1 MDARS
6 LQWLGPKEHVEEYCS
21 GRGVHSDTRLPVRQQ
36 KRGRDKG
43 SAPVRGDRGASE
55 VVPPLGAYARDGS
68 KGSRWGDCILPD
80 AGVCGEQPMRHNG
93 DRADDTECS
102 GEGLHEG
109 KEVVLPFQSDVSDG
123 HWNET
128 EEAIAAATGEGLR
141 QRLDVRL
148 EGMSHKALDRID
160 EILDLPIDPRERTLL
175 GEIRKAAEVT
185 LNLQLKVD
193 ETKLRQ
199 KNVSVL
205 EELLTLIEA
214 A

>member
-21 GRGVHSDTRLPVRQQ
+21 GRGVHSDTGLPLRQQ

-43 SAPVRGDRGASE
+43 NAPVRGDRGASE
-55 VVPPLGAYARDGS
+55 VVPPARADVRDGP
-68 KGSRWGDCILPD
+68 KGGRWGDCLLPD
-80 AGVCGEQPMRHNG
+80 ASVCGEQPLRDHG
-93 DRADDTECS
+93 DRANDTERS
-102 GEGLHEG
+102 GEGLQEG
-109 KEVVLPFQSDVSDG
+109 KEVILPFQSDVSNG

-128 EEAIAAATGEGLR
+128 EEAIAAVTGEGLR

-160 EILDLPIDPRERTLL
+160 EILDLPIDPRERILL

>member
-1 MDARS
+1 MDARLVS
-6 LQWLGPKEHVEEYCS
+6 WLGPEEHVEEYCS
-21 GRGVHSDTRLPVRQQ
+21 DRGVHSNTGLPIRQQ
-36 KRGRDKG
+36 KSGRDKG
-43 SAPVRGDRGASE
+43 SAPVRGDGRAAE
-55 VVPPLGAYARDGS
+55 VVPSARTDGGHGP
-68 KGSRWGDCILPD
+68 KRGGWGNCIVPD
-80 AGVCGEQPMRHNG
+80 ASVSWEQPMRDNG
-93 DRADDTECS
+93 DRADYPERTRES
-102 GEGLHEG
+102 LQ
-109 KEVVLPFQSDVSDG
+109 KSQEVIFPVQSNVQNG

-128 EEAIAAATGEGLR
+128 EEAIAAVTGDGLR
-141 QRLDVRL
+141 ERLDVRL

-160 EILDLPIDPRERTLL
+160 EILDLPIDPKERALL
-175 GEIRKAAEVT
+175 GEIRKAAETT

>member
-1 MDARS
+1 MDVRS
-6 LQWLGPKEHVEEYCS
+6 SKWLGPEQHVEEYCS
-21 GRGVHSDTRLPVRQQ
+21 GRGVHSDTGLPLCEQ

-43 SAPVRGDRGASE
+43 SSPVRGNGGTSK
-55 VVPPLGAYARDGS
+55 VVPSTRANGRDGS
-68 KGSRWGDCILPD
+68 KGSGWTDCILPD
-80 AGVCGEQPMRHNG
+80 ASICGEQPMRHNSY
-93 DRADDTECS
+93 RANDTKCS
-102 GEGLHEG
+102 GEGLSKSE
-109 KEVVLPFQSDVSDG
+109 ETFFPVQPYVSNG

-128 EEAIAAATGEGLR
+128 EEAITAVTGEGIR

-148 EGMSHKALDRID
+148 EGMSHKALDKID
-160 EILDLPIDPRERTLL
+160 QILDLPIDPKERILL
-175 GEIRKAAEVT
+175 SEIRKAAEVT
-185 LNLQLKVD
+185 LNIQLKVD

>member
-21 GRGVHSDTRLPVRQQ
+21 GRGVHSDTRLPIRQQ
-36 KRGRDKG
+36 ERGRDKG
-43 SAPVRGDRGASE
+43 DAPIRGDRGAPE
-55 VVPPLGAYARDGS
+55 VVPSPGADGGS
-68 KGSRWGDCILPD
+68 SAKGSRWGDCLLPD
-80 AGVCGEQPMRHNG
+80 AGLSGEQPVRDHC
-93 DRADDTECS
+93 DRADDPERS
-102 GEGLHEG
+102 GEGLSKG
-109 KEVVLPFQSDVSDG
+109 QEVILPFKSDVPNG

-128 EEAIAAATGEGLR
+128 EEAIAAVTGEGLR

-160 EILDLPIDPRERTLL
+160 EILDLPIDPRERVLL

>member
-1 MDARS
+1 MDARLVS
-6 LQWLGPKEHVEEYCS
+6 WLGPEEHVEEYCS
-21 GRGVHSDTRLPVRQQ
+21 GRGVHSDSGLPIRQQ
-36 KRGRDKG
+36 KLGRDKG
-43 SAPVRGDRGASE
+43 GTPVRGDGRATE
-55 VVPPLGAYARDGS
+55 VVPSARADGRHGS
-68 KGSRWGDCILPD
+68 KGDSWGDCILPN
-80 AGVCGEQPMRHNG
+80 ASIGGEQPMRDNR
-93 DRADDTECS
+93 DRAYYPERS
-102 GEGLHEG
+102 REGLPARQEAIFPV
-109 KEVVLPFQSDVSDG
+109 KSDVQNG

-128 EEAIAAATGEGLR
+128 EEAIAVVTGGGLR
-141 QRLDVRL
+141 ERLDVRL

-160 EILDLPIDPRERTLL
+160 EILDLPVDPKERALL
-175 GEIRKAAEVT
+175 AEIRKAAETT

>member
-1 MDARS
+1 MDARLVS
-6 LQWLGPKEHVEEYCS
+6 WLGPKEHVEEYCGGGSVPSDS
-21 GRGVHSDTRLPVRQQ
+21 GLPLQRP
-36 KRGRDKG
+36 KRGRPKG
-43 SAPVRGDRGASE
+43 STAIRGDGGANAM
-55 VVPPLGAYARDGS
+55 VPSTRANGRDGS
-68 KGSRWGDCILPD
+68 KGSSWSDCILPD
-80 AGVCGEQPMRHNG
+80 ASICGEQPMRHNSY
-93 DRADDTECS
+93 RANDTKCS
-102 GEGLHEG
+102 GEGLSKSE
-109 KEVVLPFQSDVSDG
+109 ETFFPVQPYVSNG

-128 EEAIAAATGEGLR
+128 EEAITAVTGEGIR

-148 EGMSHKALDRID
+148 EGMSHKALDKID
-160 EILDLPIDPRERTLL
+160 QILDLPIDPKERILL
-175 GEIRKAAEVT
+175 SEIRKAAEVT